1 MDDFERM
8 MLQEGVRPIAAK
20 KPISA
25 PQKKPLH
32 TVAIAP
38 KNNAPSASKESSS
51 AMQKVYW
58 QDGAE
63 ARKVLEGALA
73 LALQDDRK
81 GKYVWITGILQNGRA
96 TTFRLTS
103 SVSEIITRADRESI
117 RILTIGGD
125 GWTFVMHPAMGI
137 ATIERDPD

>member
-8 MLQEGVRPIAAK
+8 MLQEGVRPIATNKTVPVAQK
-20 KPISA
+20 QAPNAASMTPKANAQGISERTPMA
-25 PQKKPLH
+25 L
-32 TVAIAP
+32 
-38 KNNAPSASKESSS
+38 
-51 AMQKVYW
+51 QKVYW
-58 QDGAE
+58 QEGAE

-73 LALQDDRK
+73 LALQDNRK

-103 SVSEIITRADRESI
+103 SASEVITRADRENI

-137 ATIERDPD
+137 ATIEKDPD

>member
-8 MLQEGVRPIAAK
+8 MLQEGVRPIAAN
-20 KPISA
+20 KPVA
-25 PQKKPLH
+25 VPQKQSLQAANN
-32 TVAIAP
+32 VP
-38 KNNAPSASKESSS
+38 KTNTPNAGEKSSS
-51 AMQKVYW
+51 GLQKVCW
-58 QDGAE
+58 QDGAD

-73 LALQDDRK
+73 LAVQDDRK

-103 SVSEIITRADRESI
+103 SVSEIITRADRENI

-125 GWTFVMHPAMGI
+125 GWTFVMHPSMGI
-137 ATIERDPD
+137 ATIEKDPD